1 MYYGIITIKTIKTMY
16 AFKGYKFYNHL
27 QEIREICVVKDAITD
42 EILTEYIIDGES
54 IVKIDDIFMI
64 CKNIDVQ
71 IMEEDEKI
79 WLLINQ
85 EKKVA
90 DDDVV
95 TTDDSTEDD
104 SIMDASSAD
113 ASDAD
118 NKNNN
123 KNYLLWE
130 SIQTHNHFELI
141 HDRIDNIFRLE
152 EKKNGLLSRL

>member
-1 MYYGIITIKTIKTMY
+1 MYS
-16 AFKGYKFYNHL
+16 FKGYKFYNHL
-27 QEIREICVVKDAITD
+27 QEIREICVVKDAITH
-42 EILTEYIIDGES
+42 EILTEYIVDGES

-85 EKKVA
+85 EKKELVDTA
-90 DDDVV
+90 
-95 TTDDSTEDD
+95 TTEEEDDSTVEDE
-104 SIMDASSAD
+104 STVE
-113 ASDAD
+113 DAD
-118 NKNNN
+118 SKNNN

-141 HDRIDNIFRLE
+141 HDRMDHIFRLE
-152 EKKNGLLSRL
+152 EKKNVLLSRL

>member
-1 MYYGIITIKTIKTMY
+1 MYS
-16 AFKGYKFYNHL
+16 FKGYKFYNHL
-27 QEIREICVVKDAITD
+27 QEIKEICVVKDATTH

-54 IVKIDDIFMI
+54 IIKIDDIFMI

-85 EKKVA
+85 EKK
-90 DDDVV
+90 DSDVI
-95 TTDDSTEDD
+95 TTDEDDSSSASDSTED
-104 SIMDASSAD
+104 AS
-113 ASDAD
+113 AD

-130 SIQTHNHFELI
+130 NIQTHTHFDLI
-141 HDRIDNIFRLE
+141 NERMDNIFRLE
-152 EKKNGLLSRL
+152 GEKNVLLSRL

>member
-1 MYYGIITIKTIKTMY
+1 MYS
-16 AFKGYKFYNHL
+16 FKGYKFYNHL
-27 QEIREICVVKDAITD
+27 QEIKEICVVKDAVTH

-54 IVKIDDIFMI
+54 IIKIDDIFMI

-85 EKKVA
+85 EKK
-90 DDDVV
+90 DSDDVI
-95 TTDDSTEDD
+95 TTDESAEDDSAAAAAADDST
-104 SIMDASSAD
+104 
-113 ASDAD
+113 DAD

-130 SIQTHNHFELI
+130 NIQTHNHFELI
-141 HDRIDNIFRLE
+141 NERMDNIFRLE
-152 EKKNGLLSRL
+152 GEKNVLLSRL

>member
-1 MYYGIITIKTIKTMY
+1 MY

-27 QEIREICVVKDAITD
+27 QEIKEICVVKDAVTH

-54 IVKIDDIFMI
+54 IIKIDDIFMI

-85 EKKVA
+85 EKK
-90 DDDVV
+90 DSDDVI
-95 TTDDSTEDD
+95 TTDESAEDDSAAAAAADDST
-104 SIMDASSAD
+104 
-113 ASDAD
+113 DAD

-130 SIQTHNHFELI
+130 NIQTHNHFELI
-141 HDRIDNIFRLE
+141 NERMDNIFRLE
-152 EKKNGLLSRL
+152 GEKNVLLSRL

>member
-1 MYYGIITIKTIKTMY
+1 MYS
-16 AFKGYKFYNHL
+16 FKGYKFYNHL
-27 QEIREICVVKDAITD
+27 QEIKEICVVKDATTH

-54 IVKIDDIFMI
+54 IIKIDDIFMI

-85 EKKVA
+85 EKK
-90 DDDVV
+90 DSI
-95 TTDDSTEDD
+95 TTDESSVDDSSSASDSTED
-104 SIMDASSAD
+104 AS
-113 ASDAD
+113 AD

-130 SIQTHNHFELI
+130 NIQTHNHFDLI
-141 HDRIDNIFRLE
+141 NERMDNIFRLE
-152 EKKNGLLSRL
+152 GEKNVLLSRL

>member
-1 MYYGIITIKTIKTMY
+1 MY

-27 QEIREICVVKDAITD
+27 QEIREISVVKDAITH
-42 EILTEYIIDGES
+42 EILTEYIVDGES
-54 IVKIDDIFMI
+54 IIKIDDIFMI

-85 EKKVA
+85 EKK
-90 DDDVV
+90 DSDDVI
-95 TTDDSTEDD
+95 TTDESTEDVSAEDD
-104 SIMDASSAD
+104 SAAAVDSAVEEDAS
-113 ASDAD
+113 AD
-118 NKNNN
+118 NKNND

-141 HDRIDNIFRLE
+141 NERMDNIFRLE
-152 EKKNGLLSRL
+152 GEKNVFLGR

>member
-1 MYYGIITIKTIKTMY
+1 M
-16 AFKGYKFYNHL
+16 
-27 QEIREICVVKDAITD
+27 VKDAITD
-42 EILTEYIIDGES
+42 EILTEYIVDGES
-54 IVKIDDIFMI
+54 IIKIDDIFMI

-85 EKKVA
+85 EKN
-90 DDDVV
+90 DSDVV

-104 SIMDASSAD
+104 SIMDDSTEDASAAD
-113 ASDAD
+113 ASTDAD

-130 SIQTHNHFELI
+130 TIQTHNHFELI
-141 HDRIDNIFRLE
+141 HHRIDNIFRLE
-152 EKKNGLLSRL
+152 EKKNVLLSRL

>member
-1 MYYGIITIKTIKTMY
+1 MY
-16 AFKGYKFYNHL
+16 AFKGFKFYNHL
-27 QEIREICVVKDAITD
+27 QEIREICVVKDAITH

-85 EKKVA
+85 EKEGLGA
-90 DDDVV
+90 GDMDSDTTI
-95 TTDDSTEDD
+95 TTDETTTSEEED
-104 SIMDASSAD
+104 A
-113 ASDAD
+113 AD

-130 SIQTHNHFELI
+130 TIQTHTHFESI
-141 HDRIDNIFRLE
+141 HDRMDNIFRLVD
-152 EKKNGLLSRL
+152 KKNLLLSRL

>member
-1 MYYGIITIKTIKTMY
+1 MYS
-16 AFKGYKFYNHL
+16 FKGYKFYNHL
-27 QEIREICVVKDAITD
+27 QEIKEICVVKDATTH

-54 IVKIDDIFMI
+54 IIKIDDIFMI

-85 EKKVA
+85 EKK
-90 DDDVV
+90 DSI
-95 TTDDSTEDD
+95 TTDEDDSSSSSASASASTED
-104 SIMDASSAD
+104 AS
-113 ASDAD
+113 AD

-130 SIQTHNHFELI
+130 NIQTHNHFDLI
-141 HDRIDNIFRLE
+141 NERMDNIFRLE
-152 EKKNGLLSRL
+152 GEKNVLLSRL